1 MRRYIEGGEVRITV
15 NDGLFVDVEFYG
27 GETLKK
33 LQPKRLFPI
42 SGLTRYIVLL
52 DADGVDRAIIRNVD
66 DLMSESK
73 AAILHCLD
81 EYYRIPKIQRLIER
95 TEKFD
100 IWMWTAETDRGVYTF
115 EIIDVFN
122 SVFRLYDGRI
132 LIKDGNDNRYEIPNF
147 DLLDKRSQRMLMP
160 EL

>member
-15 NDGLFVDVEFYG
+15 NDGLFADVEFYG
-27 GETLKK
+27 GEKLEK

-42 SGLTRYIVLL
+42 SGLMRYIVLL
-52 DADGVDRAIIRNVD
+52 DADGTDRAIIRNVD
-66 DLMSESK
+66 DLMPESK

-81 EYYRIPKIQRLIER
+81 EYYRIPKIKRLIKR

-132 LIKDGNDNRYEIPNF
+132 LIKDGNDNRYESPDF
-147 DLLDKRSQRMLMP
+147 ELLDKRSQRMLIP